1 MQTVILFAATAAQLE
16 ALHAWH
22 VHEAAHASTVPDR
35 ADHLRHADDIQRRL
49 TDANER
55 TESETHANF

>member
-1 MQTVILFAATAAQLE
+1 MQTVILFPATPQQLD

-22 VHEAAHASTVPDR
+22 LHEAAHASTVPER

-49 TDANER
+49 RDAEER
-55 TESETHANF
+55 TEAAA

>member
-1 MQTVILFAATAAQLE
+1 MITNIIFSATAAQLE

-22 VHEAAHASTVPDR
+22 LHEAAHASTVPDR

-49 TDANER
+49 RDAEER
-55 TESETHANF
+55 TEAA

>member
-1 MQTVILFAATAAQLE
+1 MQTVILFAATPQQLE

-22 VHEAAHASTVPDR
+22 VREAAHASTVPER

-49 TDANER
+49 RDAEER
-55 TESETHANF
+55 TEGGP

>member
-1 MQTVILFAATAAQLE
+1 MQTVILFAATPQQLE

-22 VHEAAHASTVPDR
+22 LHEAAHASTVPER

-49 TDANER
+49 RDAEER
-55 TESETHANF
+55 TEGGP

>member
-1 MQTVILFAATAAQLE
+1 MITNILFSATQQQLE
-16 ALHAWH
+16 ALLRWH
-22 VHEAAHASTVPDR
+22 EHEAAHASTVPDR

>member
-1 MQTVILFAATAAQLE
+1 VILFAATPQQLD

-22 VHEAAHASTVPDR
+22 VHEAAHASTVPER

-49 TDANER
+49 RDAEER
-55 TESETHANF
+55 TEAAA